1 MEESSYAREMVRSP
15 IRRKWYY
22 FWLECNI
29 DRSYLENKNK
39 REDKSKNINK
49 DNLGTQLDKKN
60 SYVGGSSSN
69 TMNHNHVKNRR

>member
-1 MEESSYAREMVRSP
+1 M
-15 IRRKWYY
+15 
-22 FWLECNI
+22 ECNI

-60 SYVGGSSSN
+60 SYVGGSSN
-69 TMNHNHVKNRR
+69 TMNHHPVKNRR